1 MFFTVS
7 ITPIIWF
14 NLLLCIAS
22 DKNETFYPPNF
33 GAADEI
39 ITNNTYSGVSDSFD
53 YNNFEPLFSSE
64 FLFDPSQFID
74 FAQVSGIE
82 DISSKESNSET
93 DLFTI
98 TPHPGFISPSYDD
111 FIVHTNLESSLA
123 SNLDSLWRDA
133 NGELKT
139 NDDKARYPSIR
150 DTQSGTS
157 SPLNVDTDDIITY
170 MHLPGSQ
177 QNVVPIYFHQL
188 TLSSDGTSGQHGN
201 AELINMDN
209 KHFSDNLNVPK
220 YRGNTNEGSETNAQ
234 SGTSSPLNVDTN
246 DIITYMHLP
255 GSQQNVVPIYFHQ
268 LTLSSDG
275 TSGQH
280 GNAELINM
288 DNKHFSDN
296 LNVPKYRGNT
306 NEGSETNAQSG
317 TSSPLN
323 VDTNDI
329 ITYMHLPGSQQN
341 VVPIYF
347 HQLTLSSDDTSGQH
361 GNAEESNIDNT
372 SMKDQKQVNEG
383 SKTDNRKYICYY
395 PGCTVIA
402 TNYNEYITHRKTHGQ
417 PLIYECKVPGCGR
430 TFNHRTSFC
439 SHIQTH
445 QPKHQCK
452 NCGKLFCRKNI
463 LQKHNKH
470 CGTLLHERSYEC
482 VYRGCTMVTKDYN
495 EYIAHRKAHGQ
506 PFIYE
511 CKVPGCGRTFD
522 RKPSFYNHKQTHEY
536 HHQCKCCGKF
546 FSTKNGLQKHKKNCP
561 TKFHKRGYE
570 CLYSG
575 CAVIS
580 KSFNDNLK
588 HKRTHNGPFIYECKV
603 SGCGRTFNHE
613 SSLRDH
619 KQTHEPRCQCEG
631 CGKFFYRMSVLK
643 LHKKSCSRAPR

>member
-98 TPHPGFISPSYDD
+98 TPHPLFISSSYDD

-150 DTQSGTS
+150 DAQSGTS

-268 LTLSSDG
+268 LTLSSDD
-275 TSGQH
+275 TFSQH
-280 GNAELINM
+280 GNTKESNI
-288 DNKHFSDN
+288 DNKQF
-296 LNVPKYRGNT
+296 LNSLSIHDFRGST
-306 NEGSETNAQSG
+306 NEGSET
-317 TSSPLN
+317 
-323 VDTNDI
+323 D
-329 ITYMHLPGSQQN
+329 
-341 VVPIYF
+341 
-347 HQLTLSSDDTSGQH
+347 
-361 GNAEESNIDNT
+361 
-372 SMKDQKQVNEG
+372 
-383 SKTDNRKYICYY
+383 
-395 PGCTVIA
+395 
-402 TNYNEYITHRKTHGQ
+402 
-417 PLIYECKVPGCGR
+417 
-430 TFNHRTSFC
+430 
-439 SHIQTH
+439 
-445 QPKHQCK
+445 
-452 NCGKLFCRKNI
+452 
-463 LQKHNKH
+463 
-470 CGTLLHERSYEC
+470 ERSYEC

-511 CKVPGCGRTFD
+511 CRVPGCEPSFHHE
-522 RKPSFYNHKQTHEY
+522 PSFYNHKQTHES
-536 HHQCKCCGKF
+536 HRQCERCGKF
-546 FSTKNGLQKHKKNCP
+546 FSTRNGLQKHKEHCP
-561 TKFHKRGYE
+561 TKFHRRGYE

-580 KSFNDNLK
+580 KSYNEYL
-588 HKRTHNGPFIYECKV
+588 THRKTHQPFIYECKV
-603 SGCGRTFNHE
+603 PRCGRTYKNK
-613 SSLRDH
+613 SSFCQH
-619 KQTHEPRCQCEG
+619 KQTHEPPQCKD
-631 CGKFFYRMSVLK
+631 CGKFFCRRTALNF
-643 LHKKSCSRAPR
+643 HKKSCSRAPKNGTQFGHSSQA

>member
-383 SKTDNRKYICYY
+383 SKTD
-395 PGCTVIA
+395 
-402 TNYNEYITHRKTHGQ
+402 
-417 PLIYECKVPGCGR
+417 
-430 TFNHRTSFC
+430 
-439 SHIQTH
+439 
-445 QPKHQCK
+445 
-452 NCGKLFCRKNI
+452 
-463 LQKHNKH
+463 
-470 CGTLLHERSYEC
+470 ERSYEC

>member
-201 AELINMDN
+201 AELNNMDN
-209 KHFSDNLNVPK
+209 KHFSDSLNVAD
-220 YRGNTNEGSETNAQ
+220 YR
-234 SGTSSPLNVDTN
+234 
-246 DIITYMHLP
+246 
-255 GSQQNVVPIYFHQ
+255 
-268 LTLSSDG
+268 
-275 TSGQH
+275 
-280 GNAELINM
+280 
-288 DNKHFSDN
+288 
-296 LNVPKYRGNT
+296 
-306 NEGSETNAQSG
+306 
-317 TSSPLN
+317 
-323 VDTNDI
+323 
-329 ITYMHLPGSQQN
+329 
-341 VVPIYF
+341 
-347 HQLTLSSDDTSGQH
+347 
-361 GNAEESNIDNT
+361 EST
-372 SMKDQKQVNEG
+372 NEG
-383 SKTDNRKYICYY
+383 SKTDKRKYICYY

-402 TNYNEYITHRKTHGQ
+402 TNYNEYITHRKAHGQ
-417 PLIYECKVPGCGR
+417 PLIYECRVPGCGR
-430 TFNHRTSFC
+430 TFNHDSSFR
-439 SHIQTH
+439 SHKETH
-445 QPKHQCK
+445 ERHRQCEC
-452 NCGKLFCRKNI
+452 CGKFFTTRKG
-463 LQKHNKH
+463 LQYHTMSCKRKPHK
-470 CGTLLHERSYEC
+470 RSYEC
-482 VYRGCTMVTKDYN
+482 LYPGCAVIAMNYN
-495 EYIAHRKAHGQ
+495 EYVTHKKTHGQ

-511 CKVPGCGRTFD
+511 CKVPGCGRTFAYD
-522 RKPSFYNHKQTHEY
+522 SSFRNHKETHEPNPQCEGCGRFFTSRNTLTRHKESCQAISHKRSYECLYPGCAVIAKSYKEYITHRKTHGQPFIYECRVPGCGRTFDYDSTFFNHKQTHEP
-536 HHQCKCCGKF
+536 H
-546 FSTKNGLQKHKKNCP
+546 P
-561 TKFHKRGYE
+561 
-570 CLYSG
+570 
-575 CAVIS
+575 
-580 KSFNDNLK
+580 
-588 HKRTHNGPFIYECKV
+588 
-603 SGCGRTFNHE
+603 
-613 SSLRDH
+613 
-619 KQTHEPRCQCEG
+619 QCEG
-631 CGKFFYRMSVLK
+631 CGRFFTTRNALK
-643 LHKKSCSRAPR
+643 SHKKSCQTKSR

>member
-1 MFFTVS
+1 MFITVS

-74 FAQVSGIE
+74 FAQVSEIE

-150 DTQSGTS
+150 DAQSGTS

-188 TLSSDGTSGQHGN
+188 TLSSDGTSGQQGN
-201 AELINMDN
+201 AEQSNMDN

-234 SGTSSPLNVDTN
+234 SGTSSPLNVDT
-246 DIITYMHLP
+246 D
-255 GSQQNVVPIYFHQ
+255 
-268 LTLSSDG
+268 
-275 TSGQH
+275 
-280 GNAELINM
+280 
-288 DNKHFSDN
+288 
-296 LNVPKYRGNT
+296 
-306 NEGSETNAQSG
+306 
-317 TSSPLN
+317 
-323 VDTNDI
+323 DI

-417 PLIYECKVPGCGR
+417 PLIYECRVPGCGR
-430 TFNHRTSFC
+430 TFNHRTSFR
-439 SHIQTH
+439 SHKET
-445 QPKHQCK
+445 
-452 NCGKLFCRKNI
+452 
-463 LQKHNKH
+463 
-470 CGTLLHERSYEC
+470 HER
-482 VYRGCTMVTKDYN
+482 
-495 EYIAHRKAHGQ
+495 HRHC
-506 PFIYE
+506 E
-511 CKVPGCGRTFD
+511 
-522 RKPSFYNHKQTHEY
+522 
-536 HHQCKCCGKF
+536 CCGKF
-546 FSTKNGLQKHKKNCP
+546 FTTRKGLQYHTMSC
-561 TKFHKRGYE
+561 KR
-570 CLYSG
+570 
-575 CAVIS
+575 
-580 KSFNDNLK
+580 K
-588 HKRTHNGPFIYECKV
+588 
-603 SGCGRTFNHE
+603 
-613 SSLRDH
+613 
-619 KQTHEPRCQCEG
+619 PR
-631 CGKFFYRMSVLK
+631 
-643 LHKKSCSRAPR
+643 

>member
-22 DKNETFYPPNF
+22 DKNETSHLPNF

-39 ITNNTYSGVSDSFD
+39 ITNNTNSGVSDSFD

-74 FAQVSGIE
+74 FAQVSEIE
-82 DISSKESNSET
+82 DISSRESNSAT

-111 FIVHTNLESSLA
+111 FIVHTNLESLLD
-123 SNLDSLWRDA
+123 SNLDSLWKDA

-139 NDDKARYPSIR
+139 NDDKARYPIIR
-150 DTQSGTS
+150 D
-157 SPLNVDTDDIITY
+157 
-170 MHLPGSQ
+170 
-177 QNVVPIYFHQL
+177 
-188 TLSSDGTSGQHGN
+188 
-201 AELINMDN
+201 
-209 KHFSDNLNVPK
+209 
-220 YRGNTNEGSETNAQ
+220 AQ
-234 SGTSSPLNVDTN
+234 SGTSSPLNVNTD
-246 DIITYMHLP
+246 DIITYMYLP
-255 GSQQNVVPIYFHQ
+255 GSQQNVAPVC
-268 LTLSSDG
+268 
-275 TSGQH
+275 
-280 GNAELINM
+280 
-288 DNKHFSDN
+288 
-296 LNVPKYRGNT
+296 
-306 NEGSETNAQSG
+306 
-317 TSSPLN
+317 
-323 VDTNDI
+323 
-329 ITYMHLPGSQQN
+329 
-341 VVPIYF
+341 F

-361 GNAEESNIDNT
+361 GNTEESNIDNT
-372 SMKDQKQVNEG
+372 PMKNQKQVNEG

-402 TNYNEYITHRKTHGQ
+402 TNYNEYVTHRKAHGQ
-417 PLIYECKVPGCGR
+417 ALIYECRVPGCGR
-430 TFNHRTSFC
+430 TFYHRTSFC

-470 CGTLLHERSYEC
+470 CGTPLQERGYEC
-482 VYRGCTMVTKDYN
+482 VYRGCTMVTKDYK

-522 RKPSFYNHKQTHEY
+522 RKPSFYNHKQTHES
-536 HHQCKCCGKF
+536 HHECK
-546 FSTKNGLQKHKKNCP
+546 
-561 TKFHKRGYE
+561 
-570 CLYSG
+570 
-575 CAVIS
+575 
-580 KSFNDNLK
+580 
-588 HKRTHNGPFIYECKV
+588 THNGPFIYECKV
-603 SGCGRTFNHE
+603 PGCGRTFYHE

-619 KQTHEPRCQCEG
+619 KQTHGPRCQCED

-643 LHKKSCSRAPR
+643 LHKKSCSRAPQNGSQFAHSSQA

>member
-22 DKNETFYPPNF
+22 DKNETSHLPNF

-39 ITNNTYSGVSDSFD
+39 ITNNTNSGVSDSFD

-74 FAQVSGIE
+74 FAQVSEIE
-82 DISSKESNSET
+82 DISSRESNSAT

-111 FIVHTNLESSLA
+111 FIVHTNLESLLD
-123 SNLDSLWRDA
+123 SNLDSYRNVWKDA

-139 NDDKARYPSIR
+139 NDDKARYPIIR
-150 DTQSGTS
+150 D
-157 SPLNVDTDDIITY
+157 
-170 MHLPGSQ
+170 
-177 QNVVPIYFHQL
+177 
-188 TLSSDGTSGQHGN
+188 
-201 AELINMDN
+201 
-209 KHFSDNLNVPK
+209 
-220 YRGNTNEGSETNAQ
+220 AQ
-234 SGTSSPLNVDTN
+234 SGTSSPLNVNTD
-246 DIITYMHLP
+246 DIITYMYLP
-255 GSQQNVVPIYFHQ
+255 GSQQNVAPVC
-268 LTLSSDG
+268 
-275 TSGQH
+275 
-280 GNAELINM
+280 
-288 DNKHFSDN
+288 
-296 LNVPKYRGNT
+296 
-306 NEGSETNAQSG
+306 
-317 TSSPLN
+317 
-323 VDTNDI
+323 
-329 ITYMHLPGSQQN
+329 
-341 VVPIYF
+341 F

-361 GNAEESNIDNT
+361 GNTEESNIDNT
-372 SMKDQKQVNEG
+372 SMKNQKQVNEG

-402 TNYNEYITHRKTHGQ
+402 TNYNEYVTHRKAHGQ
-417 PLIYECKVPGCGR
+417 ALIYECRVPGCGR
-430 TFNHRTSFC
+430 TFDHRTSFC

-470 CGTLLHERSYEC
+470 CGTPLQERSYEC
-482 VYRGCTMVTKDYN
+482 VYRGCTMVTKDYK

-522 RKPSFYNHKQTHEY
+522 RKPSFYNHKQTHES
-536 HHQCKCCGKF
+536 HHECKCCGKF

-570 CLYSG
+570 CLYPG

-603 SGCGRTFNHE
+603 PGCGRTFYHE

-619 KQTHEPRCQCEG
+619 KQTHGPRCQCEG

-643 LHKKSCSRAPR
+643 LHKKSCSKALR